1 MPTLK
6 RIYIYRESHLPENG
20 WLQACFRCKSITGK
34 YILFETFYHNN
45 YLYEFY
51 IHICGHCNQ
60 HFERNK
66 TSYLTFASDC
76 STYIRDNYPQLFHK

>member
-20 WLQACFRCKSITGK
+20 WLQACFRCKAITGK
-34 YILFETFYHNN
+34 YILFETFHHNE

-51 IHICGHCNQ
+51 IHTCSRCKRKFDDSPLLFVNFSDECN
-60 HFERNK
+60 
-66 TSYLTFASDC
+66 D
-76 STYIRDNYPQLFHK
+76 YIRDHFDHLFPG